1 MLADLHI
8 HTQLSP
14 CASLDMSPDR
24 IIERALAKGIGAI
37 GITDHNSTLQCRV
50 VRELGAEVGVEVI
63 MGAEVTSREEV
74 HCLVFLP
81 DIDTLQTFQ
90 AFLELHLPTVIN
102 DPKRF
107 GYQVVVDCHNN
118 IVYEE
123 PKLLISA
130 LDVSLEALIDTV
142 HDMGGLAIPAHVDR
156 QRFGLI
162 GQLGFVPADLQ
173 ADALEFSALTDEK
186 TFVELYPGLK
196 RFPLISG
203 SDAHDP
209 LQIGTWTTHF
219 DIDKIDFSFLKKLLK
234 ERMLKENLSTKL

>member
-14 CASLDMSPDR
+14 CASLEMSPDR
-24 IIERALAKGIGAI
+24 IIERALAKGISSI
-37 GITDHNSTLQCRV
+37 GITDHNTTLQCQV
-50 VRELGAEVGVEVI
+50 VRELGAEAGVEVI
-63 MGAEVTSREEV
+63 MGAEVTSKEEV

-81 DIDTLQTFQ
+81 DDESLQKFQ
-90 AFLELHLPTVIN
+90 VFLELHLPPIIN

-107 GYQVVVDCHNN
+107 GYQVVVDRHNN

-130 LDVSLEALIDTV
+130 LDVSLDTLISTV
-142 HDMGGLAIPAHVDR
+142 HDLGGLAIPAHVDR

-173 ADALEFSALTDEK
+173 ADALEFSAATDRKRFLER
-186 TFVELYPGLK
+186 YPGLK

-209 LQIGTWTTHF
+209 VQIGTRTTSF
-219 DIDKIDFSFLKKLLK
+219 DNDKTDFLFLKKLLTK
-234 ERMLKENLSTKL
+234 WRIKENLSTKL